1 MKKLIYIGF
10 AIFLAVVFTSCENF
24 LDTENYT
31 KQNTGNFPKSLDDA
45 KKSLTGIY
53 STLSSAISSVA
64 DTHFYMAELA
74 SDDRF
79 GGGGENDKYGKKS
92 QGSSGTGCTCYY
104 GSLGNCGKDQ
114 ASH

>member
-1 MKKLIYIGF
+1 MNMKKLIYLTI
-10 AIFLAVVFTSCENF
+10 AVVLTVSFPGCESF

-31 KQNTGNFPKSLDDA
+31 KQNTGNFPISLDDA

-53 STLSSAISSVA
+53 STLSMAISNAA

-79 GGGGENDKYGKKS
+79 GGGGENDKDM
-92 QGSSGTGCTCYY
+92 QGFDHLMNTKPNRFGT
-104 GSLGNCGKDQ
+104 
-114 ASH
+114 